1 VDPEEIED
9 SSNPTIGSSS
19 EMTTIVSLIN
29 YLLLSNVIK
38 HDFGH
43 TTFSMC
49 VKEYEGSNSSAA
61 ASTVNTRTR
70 KESLEQRLNIFINKH
85 AENGIAVSSQ
95 CADDGC
101 VHVVYSIACAF
112 CQDISFP
119 TSNNTWAANW
129 EQHVRPNQANA
140 QKGSKVNHYTQ
151 KQKFVNQSI
160 LSDKLWLYIFVSSS
174 DFK

>member
-1 VDPEEIED
+1 MDPEEIED

-29 YLLLSNVIK
+29 YLLLSVVIM

-49 VKEYEGSNSSAA
+49 VKEYEGSSSSAA

-70 KESLEQRLNIFINKH
+70 KESVEQRLNVFINKH

-95 CADDGC
+95 CTDDGS
-101 VHVVYSIACAF
+101 VVYIIACAF

-140 QKGSKVNHYTQ
+140 QKGSKV
-151 KQKFVNQSI
+151 
-160 LSDKLWLYIFVSSS
+160 
-174 DFK
+174 